1 MGKYSFGFFG
11 FFLGILGLE
20 REPPLLAGS
29 GRGAGLGRV
38 RAGGDAPRGC
48 TPDWRTSA
56 PSTDRGRVSRRGSRA
71 RRSAG
76 LFGVWGKT
84 RPSFRGSS
92 SSTRRE
98 GSRAGSRATRRTVL
112 PRRSRGMRGGR
123 TGGVEVRG
131 GGGGSEGMLGGG
143 ASPLRT
149 PGAVPSTF
157 ARARRGRTP
166 VFRSAQ
172 LAPDE
177 WTRGFELAGPVS
189 TGRPRDESQASPD
202 ERTPGNFPDT
212 SKLTSFLAPRRDKF
226 SVQFPPHASNRRGGA
241 SDVSRWPRG
250 MDTTHPTAHENASI
264 VPRGTLPTRPRPAP
278 SRSDGRRWRGCP
290 ATVVRIATRPRH
302 HRGRS
307 AVRTRALRRAGA
319 DVPPRGRS

>member
-1 MGKYSFGFFG
+1 MWGGGRGWKNIRLVFFG
-11 FFLGILGLE
+11 DFWVLGGS
-20 REPPLLAGS
+20 LLFWRGAG
-29 GRGAGLGRV
+29 GGAGLGRV

-131 GGGGSEGMLGGG
+131 GEGAVEILLGGG

-202 ERTPGNFPDT
+202 ERTPGNKPDT
-212 SKLTSFLAPRRDKF
+212 SKLTGYEFFGTPARRVF
-226 SVQFPPHASNRRGGA
+226 GPVSAARLEPTRRGERRVAMAARDGHDAPDGA
-241 SDVSRWPRG
+241 
-250 MDTTHPTAHENASI
+250 
-264 VPRGTLPTRPRPAP
+264 
-278 SRSDGRRWRGCP
+278 
-290 ATVVRIATRPRH
+290 
-302 HRGRS
+302 
-307 AVRTRALRRAGA
+307 
-319 DVPPRGRS
+319 